1 MKVRNIL
8 YIGSKFPA
16 MNHHKRLPAC
26 LYFIPFCL
34 TIFLLLTFSGT
45 SAKPGRTVSITIADT
60 LPVEEDSESRIYER
74 VEVEASFEGGEEGW
88 RNYLMKNLNGNT
100 PVVNGAPAGRYTVIV
115 QFVVAKN
122 GAVSA
127 VKALTKH
134 GYGMEAEVIRI
145 LRQSPPWVPAVQ
157 NGRKV
162 MAYRKQPVT
171 FEISEEK
178 KKRKKG

>member
-1 MKVRNIL
+1 
-8 YIGSKFPA
+8 

-45 SAKPGRTVSITIADT
+45 SAKPERNIIINSIDT
-60 LPVEEDSESRIYER
+60 LPVEEDPESRIYDE
-74 VEVEASFEGGEEGW
+74 VEVEASFQGGEEGW
-88 RNYLMKNLNGNT
+88 RSYLMKNLNANT
-100 PVVNGAPAGRYTVIV
+100 PVENGAPAGRYTVMV
-115 QFVVAKN
+115 QFIVAKN

-127 VKALTKH
+127 VKALTKN

-162 MAYRKQPVT
+162 KAYRKQPVT

-178 KKRKKG
+178 KKKKRG